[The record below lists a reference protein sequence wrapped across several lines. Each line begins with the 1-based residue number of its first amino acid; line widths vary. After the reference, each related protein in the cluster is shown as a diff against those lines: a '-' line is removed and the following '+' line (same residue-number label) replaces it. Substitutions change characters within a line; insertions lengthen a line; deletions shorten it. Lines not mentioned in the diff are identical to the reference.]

1 MDNKE
6 KILGKGFKALR
17 PEIEYA
23 DDVIAPPY
31 DVLNSEEART
41 LAEGK
46 PFSFLH
52 ISKPEIDLPKDISA
66 DDPLVYRKGLENLES
81 MIKKNILVRDDKE
94 SLFVYKIS
102 TKDRSQTGIA
112 FVASIDA
119 YENNLIKK
127 HEHTKPAK
135 KLDRINN
142 IKALNAQTGPVLL
155 TYIDN
160 TRLDNLVAEYI
171 SGNEPIYSVVN
182 KEKIEHSIWKI
193 DDMNSMNDAISAIN
207 DLESLYIA
215 DGHHRS
221 AAARKVRESKMNANS
236 QHTGKEDYNYF
247 LAVAFPKSKMTILD
261 YNRLIKT
268 SNGHS
273 NNDLIAM
280 IEKNFKCTLSDH
292 PVKPTQEKSY
302 GLYTAG
308 QWYYLELTGD
318 YDDKSPVNSLD
329 VSILH
334 NLILDPILG
343 IKDERVDTNIDFVG
357 GARGLKELER
367 RVDSNEMAIAFSLYP
382 TPIDALISV
391 ADADLIMPPKSTW
404 FEPKLLDGL
413 LSHIID

>member
-6 KILGKGFKALR
+6 KILGRGFKALR

-31 DVLNSEEART
+31 DVLNSEEARV

-66 DDPLVYRKGLENLES
+66 DDPLVYRQGLENLES

-102 TKDRSQTGIA
+102 TKDHSQTGIA

-135 KLDRINN
+135 ELDRINN

-160 TRLDNLVAEYI
+160 SRLDNLIDEYI
-171 SGNEPIYSVVN
+171 SVNEPIYSVVN
-182 KEKIEHSIWKI
+182 KEKIQHSIWQI
-193 DDMNSMNDAISAIN
+193 DDMNSVNDTIGAIN

-221 AAARKVRESKMNANS
+221 AAASKVRESIMDANS
-236 QHTGKEDYNYF
+236 RHTGNEDYNYF

-261 YNRLIKT
+261 YNRLIK
-268 SNGHS
+268 SRNGHS
-273 NNDLIAM
+273 NDDLIAM
-280 IEKNFKCTLSDH
+280 IEKNFKCVFSDQ
-292 PVKPTQEKSY
+292 PVKPTLEKSF

>member
-6 KILGKGFKALR
+6 KILGRGFKALR

-31 DVLNSEEART
+31 DVLNSEEARA

-66 DDPLVYRKGLENLES
+66 DDPLVYRQGLENLES

-102 TKDRSQTGIA
+102 TKDHSQTGIA
-112 FVASIDA
+112 FVASIEA

-135 KLDRINN
+135 ELDRINN

-160 TRLDNLVAEYI
+160 SRLDNLIAEYI

-182 KEKIEHSIWKI
+182 KEKIQHSIWQI
-193 DDMNSMNDAISAIN
+193 DDMNNMNDMICAIN

-221 AAARKVRESKMNANS
+221 AAASKVRESKMDANS
-236 QHTGKEDYNYF
+236 QHTGNEDYNYF

-261 YNRLIKT
+261 YNRLIK
-268 SNGHS
+268 SRNGHS
-273 NNDLIAM
+273 NDDLMAM
-280 IEKNFKCTLSDH
+280 IEKNFKYTLSDH
-292 PVKPTQEKSY
+292 PVKPTREKSF

-318 YDDKSPVNSLD
+318 FDDKSPVNSLD

-343 IKDERVDTNIDFVG
+343 IKDERVDMNIDFVG

>member
-1 MDNKE
+1 MEDKE
-6 KILGKGFKALR
+6 KILGKDFKALR
-17 PEIEYA
+17 PDIEYA

-31 DVLNSEEART
+31 DVLNSEEARV

-66 DDPLVYRKGLENLES
+66 DDPLVYEKGLENLQS

-102 TKDRSQTGIA
+102 TKDHSQTGIA

-119 YENNLIKK
+119 YDNNLIKK

-135 KLDRINN
+135 ELDRINN
-142 IKALNAQTGPVLL
+142 IKGLNAQTGPVLL

-160 TRLDNLVAEYI
+160 SRLDNLIAEYI
-171 SGNEPIYSVVN
+171 SGNEPIYSVVS
-182 KEKIEHSIWKI
+182 KEKIQHSIWQI
-193 DDMNSMNDAISAIN
+193 DDMNSVKDTIGAIN
-207 DLESLYIA
+207 NLESLYIA

-221 AAARKVRESKMNANS
+221 AAASKGRAAKMNANS
-236 QHTGKEDYNYF
+236 QHTGNEEYNYF
-247 LAVAFPKSKMTILD
+247 LAVAFPKSKMKILD
-261 YNRLIKT
+261 YNRLIK
-268 SNGHS
+268 SRNGHS
-273 NNDLIAM
+273 NYDLIAM
-280 IEKNFKCTLSDH
+280 IKKNFKCTLSDQ
-292 PVKPTQEKSY
+292 PVKPTREKSY

-318 YDDKSPVNSLD
+318 YDVKSPVNSLD